1 MTDVIENK
9 MSPAPAWSEC
19 LDAPMWRLAPGG
31 AVLSANS
38 ALTTFAG
45 DTPTDLRQLLLPS
58 DLGSV
63 LTAAAA
69 ALAKGESRQLV
80 GRLRRSDGVYRR
92 HLMRLQPEA
101 TPAKAK
107 GALLVLA
114 NDVEEVAGLGEADIR
129 EAAVKALFLANPEP
143 RWIYDLDSFSFLEV
157 NDAAIETY
165 GWSRAEFLAMT
176 IRDIRSPDEI
186 ARLTAQSGGGRP
198 PLHNAGSWRHRRKD
212 GGEIEVEITTHPI
225 RFEGREARAVL
236 VRDVTDRRRTER
248 LLEAERQ
255 RAVRI
260 LNSISDGFYSLDND
274 WRFTFVNEA
283 AVAVLRRP
291 ASELIGQCMWEVFPE
306 SVQTKFFIEFNR
318 AKLTGEAITLTE
330 YYPPLELWVEI
341 NAYPHADGLTAYFRD
356 VTDRWRAERALQER
370 QRLLALSSAELEAK
384 NEELEQANAKIRRM
398 FEQSIDVICM
408 VDRDGRFVDVSP
420 RSLAVWGYAP
430 QEMKGRSYRDFV
442 HPDDL
447 GQTGDRIANL
457 VHGADA
463 IHFQNRHIRKD
474 GAVATM
480 QWSSVWSSED
490 DLYFCIA
497 RDVTEREVS
506 EARLRRTQR
515 LEAVGKLTGGVAH
528 DFNNL
533 LTVILG
539 GAEEIEDSLPATS
552 PLRELA
558 GTVRSAAERGADLTG
573 RLLAFARQQP
583 LEPRTVQIDGLLAAV
598 DPLLRRTLEEDIDL
612 QLVRS
617 GGLWPA
623 LIDPGQL
630 ENAILNLCLNA
641 RDAMPDGG
649 GRITI
654 ETANVHLDRTYADA
668 EGDDLQ
674 PGQYVMVAVAD
685 DGCGMTPETLA
696 RVLEPFFTTKPAG
709 QGSGLGLSMVY
720 GFVKQSKGHLRI
732 YSEPGHG
739 TTVKLYLPRAHSGVG
754 AEAGKVVSSQ
764 EIGGSETIFVVEDDD
779 SVRNHVETT
788 LTRLGYRVIAAPD
801 GPSALARLPE
811 MPEFDLLFT
820 DVVMPGGMNGREL
833 AEAVRHQRPHVR
845 VLFTSGYT
853 ENAIVHHGRLD
864 PGVHLLSKPYR
875 RKALA
880 AKVRQVLDETPKEPI
895 IRPPELTGLING
907 LFDNRPL

>member
-1 MTDVIENK
+1 MTDVIESK
-9 MSPAPAWSEC
+9 MSPAPAWSER

-38 ALTTFAG
+38 ALTLFAG
-45 DTPTDLRQLLLPS
+45 DTPTDLGHLLSPT
-58 DLGSV
+58 DLDRV
-63 LTAAAA
+63 LKAAAA

-101 TPAKAK
+101 TRAKAK

-114 NDVEEVAGLGEADIR
+114 HDVEEVAGLDEADIR
-129 EAAVKALFLANPEP
+129 ESAVKALFLANPEP
-143 RWIYDLDSFSFLEV
+143 RWIYDLASFSFLEV

-176 IRDIRSPDEI
+176 IREIRSPEEN
-186 ARLTAQSGGGRP
+186 ARLAAQSGGGRP

-260 LNSISDGFYSLDND
+260 LNSVSDGFYSLDND

-291 ASELIGQCMWEVFPE
+291 ASELIGQCIWDVFPE
-306 SVQTKFFIEFNR
+306 AVQTKFFVEFSR
-318 AKLTGEAITLTE
+318 AKLTGEAISLTE

-356 VTDRWRAERALQER
+356 VTDRWRAERALRER

-384 NEELEQANAKIRRM
+384 NDELEQANAKIRRM

-420 RSLAVWGYAP
+420 RSVAVWGYAP

-447 GQTGDRIANL
+447 GPTDNQIAHL
-457 VHGADA
+457 AQGADA
-463 IHFQNRHIRKD
+463 IHFENRYIRKD
-474 GAVATM
+474 GAVATI

-497 RDVTEREVS
+497 RDVSEREES

-539 GAEEIEDSLPATS
+539 GAEEIEEGLPEAS

-558 GTVRSAAERGADLTG
+558 GTIRGAAERGADLTG

-598 DPLLRRTLEEDIDL
+598 DPILRRTLEENIDL
-612 QLVRS
+612 QLVRC

-641 RDAMPDGG
+641 RDAMSDG

-674 PGQYVMVAVAD
+674 PGQYVMIAVAD
-685 DGCGMTPETLA
+685 DGCGMTPETSA

-732 YSEPGHG
+732 YSEPRHG
-739 TTVKLYLPRAHSGVG
+739 TTVKLYLPRAHAGVG
-754 AEAGKVVSSQ
+754 AEAADVLPSP
-764 EIGGSETIFVVEDDD
+764 EIGGTETVFVVEDDD

-788 LTRLGYRVIAAPD
+788 LTRLGYRVMVASD
-801 GPSALARLPE
+801 GPSALAHLPE
-811 MPEFDLLFT
+811 MPDFDLLFT

-833 AEAVRHQRPHVR
+833 AEAVRSQRPHVR

-864 PGVHLLSKPYR
+864 SGVHLLSKPYR

-880 AKVRQVLDETPKEPI
+880 AKIRQVLDESQG
-895 IRPPELTGLING
+895 R
-907 LFDNRPL
+907 

>member
-1 MTDVIENK
+1 MTDVIETEI
-9 MSPAPAWSEC
+9 SPAPAWSDQ
-19 LDAPMWRLAPGG
+19 LDAPAWGLTPGG
-31 AVLSANS
+31 AILSANP
-38 ALTTFAG
+38 ALTAFAG
-45 DTPTDLRQLLLPS
+45 NTPANLSQLVLPCDLDAALK
-58 DLGSV
+58 
-63 LTAAAA
+63 TAAEV
-69 ALAKGESRQLV
+69 LGDRVSRQLV
-80 GRLRRSDGVYRR
+80 SRLRRSDGVYRR
-92 HLMRLQPEA
+92 HLMRLQPAAAHARTKE
-101 TPAKAK
+101 
-107 GALLVLA
+107 ALLVLA
-114 NDVEEVAGLGEADIR
+114 HDVEEIAGLGEVDVR
-129 EAAVKALFLANPEP
+129 EAAVQALFLANPEP
-143 RWIYDLDSFSFLEV
+143 RWIYDLDSFAFLEV

-165 GWSRAEFLAMT
+165 GWSRAEFLTMT
-176 IRDIRSPDEI
+176 IREIRGAEENV
-186 ARLTAQSGGGRP
+186 RLAAQWDGDRP
-198 PLHNAGSWRHRRKD
+198 SLHNAGSWRHRRKD
-212 GGEIEVEITTHPI
+212 GSEIEVEVATHPI

-248 LLEAERQ
+248 LLEAERL

-260 LNSISDGFYSLDND
+260 LNSVSDGFYSLDND

-283 AVAVLRRP
+283 AVTVLRRP
-291 ASELIGQCMWEVFPE
+291 ASELIGQSMWELFPE
-306 SVQTKFFIEFNR
+306 AVETKFFIELSR
-318 AKLTGEAITLTE
+318 AKLTGEPVTLTE
-330 YYPPLELWVEI
+330 YYPPLELWIEI
-341 NAYPHADGLTAYFRD
+341 NAYPHADGMTAYFRD
-356 VTDRWRAERALQER
+356 VTDRWRAERDLKER
-370 QRLLALSSAELEAK
+370 QRLLALSSAELKAK

-408 VDRDGRFVDVSP
+408 VDREGRFVEVSP

-430 QEMKGRSYRDFV
+430 DEMKGRSYRDFV

-447 GQTGDRIANL
+447 GPTDAGIARL
-457 VHGADA
+457 GHGAEA
-463 IHFQNRHIRKD
+463 IHFQNRYVRKD
-474 GAVATM
+474 GAFATM
-480 QWSSVWSSED
+480 QWSSVWSNED

-497 RDVTEREVS
+497 RDVTEREES

-539 GAEEIEDSLPATS
+539 GAEEIEESLPETS
-552 PLRELA
+552 PLRGLA
-558 GTVRSAAERGADLTG
+558 GTIRSAAERGADLTG

-583 LEPRTVQIDGLLAAV
+583 LEPRTVQIDGLLAAI
-598 DPLLRRTLEEDIDL
+598 DPLLRRTLEEDLDL

-641 RDAMPDGG
+641 RDAMPGGG

-668 EGDDLQ
+668 EGDGLQ
-674 PGQYVMVAVAD
+674 PGQYVMIAVAD
-685 DGCGMTPETLA
+685 DGCGMTPETSA

-739 TTVKLYLPRAHSGVG
+739 TTVKLYLPRAHAGVG
-754 AEAGKVVSSQ
+754 GEAGEVALIQ

-779 SVRNHVETT
+779 AVRSHVETT
-788 LTRLGYRVIAAPD
+788 LTRLGYRVIAASD

-811 MPEFDLLFT
+811 MPDFDLLFT

-833 AEAVRHQRPHVR
+833 AEGVRRQRPNVR
-845 VLFTSGYT
+845 ILFTSGYT

-880 AKVRQVLDETPKEPI
+880 AKVRQVLDETAS
-895 IRPPELTGLING
+895 R
-907 LFDNRPL
+907 

>member
-1 MTDVIENK
+1 MTEVIENTN
-9 MSPAPAWSEC
+9 SPSSAWS
-19 LDAPMWRLAPGG
+19 DWFGDPMWRLAPGG
-31 AVLSANS
+31 VILSTNS
-38 ALTTFAG
+38 ALTEFAG
-45 DTPTDLRQLLLPS
+45 DSPTDLSEMLLTC
-58 DLGSV
+58 DLDSV
-63 LTAAAA
+63 LKAAAA
-69 ALAKGESRQLV
+69 ALASGEPRQLV
-80 GRLRRSDGVYRR
+80 CRLRRSDGVYRR
-92 HLMRLQPEA
+92 HLLRLESEA
-101 TPAKAK
+101 ANTKA
-107 GALLVLA
+107 GGVLLVLA
-114 NDVEEVAGLGEADIR
+114 HDVEEVAGLGEVDVR
-129 EAAVKALFLANPEP
+129 EAAVQALFLANPEP
-143 RWIYDLDSFSFLEV
+143 RWIYDLDSFAFLEV

-165 GWSRAEFLAMT
+165 GWSRAEFLTMT
-176 IRDIRSPDEI
+176 IRDIRSAEENV
-186 ARLTAQSGGGRP
+186 RLAAQWDGERP
-198 PLHNAGSWRHRRKD
+198 SLHNAGSWRHRRKD
-212 GGEIEVEITTHPI
+212 GSEIEVEVATHPI

-248 LLEAERQ
+248 LLEAERL

-260 LNSISDGFYSLDND
+260 LNSVSDGFYALDND

-283 AVAVLRRP
+283 AVTVLRRP
-291 ASELIGQCMWEVFPE
+291 ASELIGQSMWELFPE
-306 SVQTKFFIEFNR
+306 AVETKFFIELSR
-318 AKLTGEAITLTE
+318 AKLTGEPVTLTE
-330 YYPPLELWVEI
+330 YYPPLELWIEI
-341 NAYPHADGLTAYFRD
+341 NAYPHADGMTAYFRD
-356 VTDRWRAERALQER
+356 VTDRWRAERDLKER
-370 QRLLALSSAELEAK
+370 QRLLALSSAELKAK
-384 NEELEQANAKIRRM
+384 NDELEQANAKIRRM

-408 VDRDGRFVDVSP
+408 IDRDGRFVDVSP

-430 QEMKGRSYRDFV
+430 EELKGRSYRDFV
-442 HPDDL
+442 HPDDI
-447 GQTGDRIANL
+447 GPTDDRVAHL
-457 VHGADA
+457 TPGADVVN
-463 IHFQNRHIRKD
+463 FENRYVRKD
-474 GAVATM
+474 GAVAMM

-490 DLYFCIA
+490 DLYFSIA
-497 RDVTEREVS
+497 RDVTEREEN

-539 GAEEIEDSLPATS
+539 GAEEIEESLPDTS
-552 PLRELA
+552 PLRGLA
-558 GTVRSAAERGADLTG
+558 GTIRLAAERGGDLTG
-573 RLLAFARQQP
+573 QLLAFARQQP

-641 RDAMPDGG
+641 RDAMLNG

-654 ETANVHLDRTYADA
+654 ETANVHLDRTYAEA

-685 DGCGMTPETLA
+685 DGCGMTPETAA

-732 YSEPGHG
+732 YSEPEHG
-739 TTVKLYLPRAHSGVG
+739 TTVKLYLPRAHAG
-754 AEAGKVVSSQ
+754 AEAEARDVVLNQ
-764 EIGGSETIFVVEDDD
+764 EIGGSETVFVVEDDD
-779 SVRNHVETT
+779 AVRNHVEKT
-788 LTRLGYRVIAAPD
+788 LTRLGYQVIVASD
-801 GPSALARLPE
+801 GADALARLPDL
-811 MPEFDLLFT
+811 PAFDLLFT

-833 AEAVRHQRPHVR
+833 AKAIRGHRPNVR

-880 AKVRQVLDETPKEPI
+880 EKVRQVLDEPSD
-895 IRPPELTGLING
+895 R
-907 LFDNRPL
+907 

>member
-1 MTDVIENK
+1 
-9 MSPAPAWSEC
+9 
-19 LDAPMWRLAPGG
+19 MWRLAPSG
-31 AVLSANS
+31 AVLSVNS
-38 ALTTFAG
+38 ALTLFAG
-45 DTPTDLRQLLLPS
+45 DKPTDLQHLLSPPDIDRMLK
-58 DLGSV
+58 
-63 LTAAAA
+63 AAAA
-69 ALAKGESRQLV
+69 ALAKGESRQIV
-80 GRLRRSDGVYRR
+80 GRLRRSDGVFRR
-92 HLMRLQPEA
+92 HLMRLQPES

-114 NDVEEVAGLGEADIR
+114 QDIEEVAGLDEADFK
-129 EAAVKALFLANPEP
+129 EAAVRALFLANPEP

-157 NDAAIETY
+157 NNAAIETY

-176 IRDIRSPDEI
+176 IRDIRSPEEN

-212 GGEIEVEITTHPI
+212 GSEIEVEVTTHPI

-260 LNSISDGFYSLDND
+260 LNSVSDGFYSLDND

-291 ASELIGQCMWEVFPE
+291 ASKLIGQCIWEVFPE
-306 SVQTKFFIEFNR
+306 SVQTKFFLELNR
-318 AKLTGEAITLTE
+318 AKLTGEAISLTE

-341 NAYPHADGLTAYFRD
+341 SAYPHADGLTAYFRD
-356 VTDRWRAERALQER
+356 VTERWRAERTLQER

-384 NEELEQANAKIRRM
+384 NEELEQANAKIRRI
-398 FEQSIDVICM
+398 FEQSLDVICM
-408 VDRDGRFVDVSP
+408 VDREGRFVDVSP

-447 GQTGDRIANL
+447 GPAGDQIAQL
-457 VHGADA
+457 AQGADA
-463 IHFQNRHIRKD
+463 TQFENRYIRKD
-474 GAVATM
+474 GAVARM

-490 DLYFCIA
+490 NLYFCIA

-506 EARLRRTQR
+506 EERLRRTQR

-533 LTVILG
+533 LTVIVG
-539 GAEEIEDSLPATS
+539 GAEEIEEGLPEAS
-552 PLRELA
+552 PFRELA
-558 GTVRSAAERGADLTG
+558 GTIRSAAERGADLTG

-583 LEPRTVQIDGLLAAV
+583 LEPRAVQIDALLAAI
-598 DPLLRRTLEEDIDL
+598 DPLLRRTLEENIDL

-630 ENAILNLCLNA
+630 ENAIINLCLNA
-641 RDAMPDGG
+641 RDAMADG

-685 DGCGMTPETLA
+685 DGCGMTPETSA

-739 TTVKLYLPRAHSGVG
+739 TTVKLYLPRAHAAAGG
-754 AEAGKVVSSQ
+754 EAGDFPSNE
-764 EIGGSETIFVVEDDD
+764 EIGGVETVFVVEDDD

-788 LTRLGYRVIAAPD
+788 LTRLGYRVMAASD

-811 MPEFDLLFT
+811 MPDFDLLLT

-833 AEAVRHQRPHVR
+833 AEAVRSQRPQVR

-880 AKVRQVLDETPKEPI
+880 AKVRQVLDETPS
-895 IRPPELTGLING
+895 R
-907 LFDNRPL
+907 